1 MFQEIVS
8 LLGLKTW
15 QTLQLIERN
24 ALEEK
29 GQAMKI
35 LKVTK
40 KNAKLQK
47 GTEIVTRQAKD
58 RKIKKIIVEI

>member
-1 MFQEIVS
+1 
-8 LLGLKTW
+8 
-15 QTLQLIERN
+15 
-24 ALEEK
+24 
-29 GQAMKI
+29 MKI